1 MRAAPRVTIAAHA
14 KTRRTGTRATHH
26 PAGWRL
32 AAAHRSL
39 SAGRTVA
46 ASIVAV
52 VALAAIVAGCGSD
65 DGPQSFLARD
75 DTSAL
80 FVEWKRVGE
89 DVSGSVSAAQVN
101 QPQTGLFQAAA
112 QPPGEITEQTSGFT
126 GTVSDDSVRLQI
138 GAGAASNRVN
148 GRLDGDTLELTIPQD
163 GAAETLRLKPAGK
176 DDYTKAVQDIRDRE
190 ARRKADA
197 KAAQA
202 RKQRADRKTITRVAT
217 AFQKAL
223 DPSSLNDPCGYL
235 TPELRDD
242 IVSTAN
248 ATAPNPDIADI
259 PCAQAIRNSERK
271 REKPLYTGP
280 QGVASIRFLSSLI
293 ALRGIG
299 QAGPPG
305 AVVTW
310 RPASGR
316 GVLSQSETS
325 FVEQSGKW
333 LVYRCCQ

>member
-1 MRAAPRVTIAAHA
+1 MRTTTQVSVAAHA
-14 KTRRTGTRATHH
+14 AEQPAHTTAACSDTRTHRAATTG
-26 PAGWRL
+26 PPP
-32 AAAHRSL
+32 
-39 SAGRTVA
+39 RTVA
-46 ASIVAV
+46 PVLLLLAMLA
-52 VALAAIVAGCGSD
+52 ALAAGCGSD
-65 DGPQSFLARD
+65 DGPESFLAHD
-75 DTSAL
+75 NTSAL
-80 FVEWKRVGE
+80 FVEWKRVGD

-101 QPQTGLFQAAA
+101 QPQTSLFQAAA
-112 QPPGEITEQTSGFT
+112 QPPGEITEQTAGFT
-126 GTVSDDSVRLQI
+126 GTVSDNSVRLQI
-138 GAGAASNRVN
+138 GSGATSNRVN
-148 GRLDGDTLELTIPQD
+148 GRLDGEALELTLPQD
-163 GAAETLRLKPAGK
+163 QGVQMLKLKPAGK
-176 DDYTKAVQDIRDRE
+176 RDYTKAVQDIRDRE

-197 KAAQA
+197 RAAQA
-202 RKQRADRKTITRVAT
+202 SKQRADRKTITRVAT

-223 DPSSLNDPCGYL
+223 DPSSPNDPCGYL

-248 ATAPNPDIADI
+248 ATAPNPDIANI
-259 PCAQAIRNSERK
+259 PCTQAIRDSERK
-271 REKPLYTGP
+271 RESPLYTGP

-325 FVEQSGKW
+325 FVEQGGKW

>member
-1 MRAAPRVTIAAHA
+1 MRSATRVTIAAHA
-14 KTRRTGTRATHH
+14 AEPH
-26 PAGWRL
+26 AS
-32 AAAHRSL
+32 AARHDKHAHRAATSGPRCRAIGLPIVLVALL
-39 SAGRTVA
+39 SA
-46 ASIVAV
+46 
-52 VALAAIVAGCGSD
+52 LLAGCGSD
-65 DGPQSFLARD
+65 DGPQSFLASD
-75 DTSAL
+75 NTSAL
-80 FVEWKRVGE
+80 FVEWKRVGN
-89 DVSGSVSAAQVN
+89 DVSGSVSAAEVN

-126 GTVSDDSVRLQI
+126 GTVSDDSVRLTI
-138 GAGAASNRVN
+138 GAGATSNRVN

-163 GAAETLRLKPAGK
+163 SGAETLRLKPAGK
-176 DDYTKAVQDIRDRE
+176 DDYTEAVQDIRDRE

-197 KAAQA
+197 KAAQT
-202 RKQRADRKTITRVAT
+202 RKQRADRATITRVAT

-223 DPSSLNDPCGYL
+223 DPSNPNDPCGYL

-248 ATAPNPDIADI
+248 ATAPNPDVADI
-259 PCAQAIRNSERK
+259 PCTQAIRDSERK
-271 REKPLYTGP
+271 RERPLYTGP
-280 QGVASIRFLSSLI
+280 QGVARIRFLSSLI

-325 FVEQSGKW
+325 FVEQGGKW

>member
-1 MRAAPRVTIAAHA
+1 MRRTTGVIVTSRVATRSRTHARAAPDD
-14 KTRRTGTRATHH
+14 
-26 PAGWRL
+26 
-32 AAAHRSL
+32 
-39 SAGRTVA
+39 A
-46 ASIVAV
+46 ASWRRLFRLSTGGMATGSVVACVIVASLG
-52 VALAAIVAGCGSD
+52 ACGSD
-65 DGPQSFLARD
+65 DGPQAFLARD
-75 DTSAL
+75 KTSAV
-80 FVEWKRVGE
+80 FIEWKRVGD
-89 DVSGSVSAAQVN
+89 DVSGSLSAAEVN
-101 QPQTGLFQAAA
+101 QPQTGLFLAAA
-112 QPPGEITEQTSGFT
+112 RPPGEITEQTSGFT
-126 GTVSDDSVRLQI
+126 GTIRDDSVRLTI
-138 GAGAASNRVN
+138 GSGAASNRIN

-163 GAAETLRLKPAGK
+163 SGAETLRLRPGDH
-176 DDYTKAVQDIRDRE
+176 DDYTKAVQDIRDGE

-223 DPSSLNDPCGYL
+223 DPSSPNDPCGYL

-259 PCAQAIRNSERK
+259 ACKQAIRDNERE
-271 REKPLYTGP
+271 RENPLYTGP

-310 RPASGR
+310 RPAAGR
-316 GVLSQSETS
+316 GSLSQSEAS
-325 FVEQSGKW
+325 FTEQGGKW

>member
-1 MRAAPRVTIAAHA
+1 MRTRPASAVARAAARRGNAHHARAPTGPLGSPPARSPRSL
-14 KTRRTGTRATHH
+14 
-26 PAGWRL
+26 L
-32 AAAHRSL
+32 AAF
-39 SAGRTVA
+39 
-46 ASIVAV
+46 
-52 VALAAIVAGCGSD
+52 AAIPLAGCGSD
-65 DGPQSFLARD
+65 DGPHSFLARD

-80 FVEWKRVGE
+80 FVEWKRVGD
-89 DVSGSVSAAQVN
+89 DVSGSLSAAEVN
-101 QPQTGLFQAAA
+101 QPQTGPLSGRRAAA
-112 QPPGEITEQTSGFT
+112 GRDHRADRAFT

-138 GAGAASNRVN
+138 GSGAASNRVN

-163 GAAETLRLKPAGK
+163 RAPRPC
-176 DDYTKAVQDIRDRE
+176 
-190 ARRKADA
+190 
-197 KAAQA
+197 AQA
-202 RKQRADRKTITRVAT
+202 RRQGRLHEGRPGHPRPRGSAAKPTRRPRRRASNARTGKTITRVAT

-223 DPSSLNDPCGYL
+223 DPRSPDDPCRYL

-248 ATAPNPDIADI
+248 ATAPNPDVADI
-259 PCAQAIRNSERK
+259 PCKQAIRDSERE
-271 REKPLYTGP
+271 RENPLYTGP

-325 FVEQSGKW
+325 FTEQDGKW